1 MTPTTRVA
9 LLVLVVAAC
18 KHSATGVAEC
28 DAHLERRRACAD
40 QIGGELGQ
48 SIAREA
54 DRLEAT
60 WASAAKRNVKG
71 WKDKYGRKW
80 CTAAGVDAR
89 TAFPE
94 CRW

>member
-1 MTPTTRVA
+1 MTRAA
-9 LLVLVVAAC
+9 LLALIVVSAC

-28 DAHLERRRACAD
+28 DDHLVRRRACAA
-40 QIGGELGQ
+40 QIGGDLGA
-48 SIAREA
+48 SIEREA
-54 DRLEAT
+54 DRLEALWT
-60 WASAAKRNVKG
+60 SAGKRDVKG
-71 WKDKYGRKW
+71 WRDKFGRKW